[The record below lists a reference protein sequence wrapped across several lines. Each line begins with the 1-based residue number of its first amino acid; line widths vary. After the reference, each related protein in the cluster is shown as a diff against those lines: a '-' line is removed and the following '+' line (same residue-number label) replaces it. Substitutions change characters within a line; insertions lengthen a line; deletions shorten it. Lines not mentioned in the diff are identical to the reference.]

1 MCMGGH
7 FENIKR
13 HTSGIIS
20 THMQNGLP
28 VDETVLALERS
39 RAFWAMVPLPRPLRG
54 CDKKN
59 ILKKILYAAIFHTEN
74 LVPIH

>member
-1 MCMGGH
+1 MP
-7 FENIKR
+7 NSL
-13 HTSGIIS
+13 T
-20 THMQNGLP
+20 
-28 VDETVLALERS
+28 VDETFWALERS
-39 RAFWAMVPLPRPLRG
+39 RAFWAMVPLPRPLKG